1 MEVYEI
7 EEEIEVMGKLRGEEK
22 KIESTG
28 DKEVKKM
35 MNQRRRYMYS
45 RAKEQRRYEKS
56 RVDKR

>member
-35 MNQRRRYMYS
+35 MN
-45 RAKEQRRYEKS
+45 
-56 RVDKR
+56 